1 MQERA
6 DYVHG
11 LFMALKGK
19 QDPRTPMTPLK
30 VIGLTDGLAATKA
43 GMVFK
48 AEAAELIWR
57 VCRKENIG
65 AEKESIDALRNGEVG
80 DGLQGEVTPRNEKQE
95 ANEQEDGKASDESN
109 PRARA

>member
-1 MQERA
+1 
-6 DYVHG
+6 
-11 LFMALKGK
+11 MALKGQ

-30 VIGLTDGLAATKA
+30 VIGLADGLAATKA

-65 AEKESIDALRNGEVG
+65 AEKERIDALRN
-80 DGLQGEVTPRNEKQE
+80 DGSTGQDDEQKIHEQE
-95 ANEQEDGKASDESN
+95 GHEEEDGKAQDG
-109 PRARA
+109 A